1 MMACSTAGAAM
12 KSVIAL
18 VVLAI
23 LGTAGGSIGVA
34 LWTGHH
40 GHQDAAL
47 RAIHYDTQYDLS
59 SQRRSPAR

>member
-1 MMACSTAGAAM
+1 M

-34 LWTGHH
+34 LWTGQL
-40 GHQDAAL
+40 GHQDTVL
-47 RAIHYDTQYDLS
+47 RAIHYDTEYDVS

>member
-1 MMACSTAGAAM
+1 M

-34 LWTGHH
+34 LWTGHL
-40 GHQDAAL
+40 GHQDTVL
-47 RAIHYDTQYDLS
+47 RAIHYDTEYDVS